1 MNRPGPF
8 QNRLVLLLKWSLS
21 LGLLALLPACLASPT
36 NQVSGFRCS
45 GSWFIPPS
53 FHGNP
58 WSQGGDGTHL
68 AFVYEPLFLY
78 LPDSQTYLPQLG
90 LSYKI
95 SGKRLGINLRPEA
108 RWHDGRPFTS
118 QDVKS
123 SFLIYWL
130 QGWGGRLK
138 KIETPDPHT
147 VQFEWHEAVGPLEI
161 RQVLGRRIQAA
172 AHLFGQWSKPAES
185 LLHSAQQTLG
195 ADRRYSQAQQRFYE
209 NLQLKKNDLLQA
221 AYALRPPEPIGTN
234 AYRVSKV
241 TSSELVLKR
250 SPHSW
255 HKAARVQEVR
265 ILRGSTNDVMWAYL
279 LGGDIDASHATTPP
293 DVAQQIQRLNPRVK
307 LFHLPDFANFGYV
320 FNFRKPPLGDRVFRQ
335 ALARLLDRDRLRMVG
350 SYYSLTSDSQQ
361 LPLMQS
367 DASHWVSPEL
377 KAGLLSYTYQPKQ
390 AFQALST
397 AGYTRNTQ
405 GQWLTPQGQKIAL
418 EIAVIAGYSDWV
430 LASEAVAAELSHV
443 GIPTQVRTYD
453 AALYHQLLR
462 QGQIDLA
469 AAFGFDY
476 RQLMHPGVSLDR
488 LFSQGGYLGMA
499 AGLPVRLTGRKGR
512 PLALQERV
520 ETVVGS
526 ADANAARVAAEDLL
540 WLANQQLPFL
550 AIYEKRISVF
560 ALEGERVRGWPQG
573 DDPIW
578 SLSSTSIDT
587 VYAYLLSSG
596 RLVPSGPS

>member
-1 MNRPGPF
+1 VIKHLGFDTR
-8 QNRLVLLLKWSLS
+8 VLKK
-21 LGLLALLPACLASPT
+21 GLLWGLCSLLVACQSTKTVQPSA
-36 NQVSGFRCS
+36 FRCS

-90 LSYKI
+90 LSYQS
-95 SGKRLGINLRPEA
+95 SGQRLSIQLRPEA
-108 RWHDGRPFTS
+108 RWHDGTPFTA

-123 SFLIYWL
+123 SFLLYWL

-138 KIETPDPHT
+138 SIETPDAHT
-147 VQFEWHEAVGPLEI
+147 IHFEWHEPVGPLEM
-161 RQVLGRRIQAA
+161 RQVLGRRIQAP
-172 AHLFGQWSKPAES
+172 AHLFGQWSGPAEK
-185 LLHSAQQTLG
+185 LLQAMQQKLGATRHYSPSQQT
-195 ADRRYSQAQQRFYE
+195 FYE
-209 NLQLKKNDLLQA
+209 DLLLKKSDLLQA
-221 AYALRPPEPIGTN
+221 AYALRPDKVIGTN

-241 TSSELVLKR
+241 TSSELVLDR
-250 SPHSW
+250 YPASW
-255 HKAARVQEVR
+255 HTQARVEQVR

-293 DVAQQIQRLNPRVK
+293 DVAHQIQRLNPRVK
-307 LFHLPDFANFGYV
+307 LFHLPDFADFGFV
-320 FNFRKPPLGDRVFRQ
+320 FNFRKPPLQDQAFRQ
-335 ALARLLDRDRLRMVG
+335 ALARMLDRDRLRMVG
-350 SYYSLTSDSQQ
+350 SYYSLTSDDQQ

-367 DASHWVSPEL
+367 DAARWVSPDL
-377 KAGLLSYTYQPKQ
+377 KADLLSYAYDPEAASKQ
-390 AFQALST
+390 LVT
-397 AGYTRNTQ
+397 AGYQRNPK
-405 GQWLTPQGQKIAL
+405 GQWLTPDGQPISL

-430 LASEAVAAELSHV
+430 LASEAVAAELTHL

-462 QGQIDLA
+462 QGSFDMA
-469 AAFGFDY
+469 AAFGFEY

-488 LFSQGGYLGMA
+488 LFSQGGYLGLA
-499 AGLPVRLTGRKGR
+499 AGLPSRMKG
-512 PLALQERV
+512 PNGKAVTLQQQV

-526 ADANAARVAAEDLL
+526 ADPQAVKKSAETLL
-540 WLANQQLPFL
+540 WLANHELPFL
-550 AIYEKRISVF
+550 SIYEKRISVF
-560 ALEGERVRGWPQG
+560 ALEGERVKGWPAPN
-573 DDPIW
+573 DPIW

-596 RLVPSGPS
+596 QLQPGEHL

>member
-8 QNRLVLLLKWSLS
+8 QNRFDRLLKWGLS

-95 SGKRLGINLRPEA
+95 SGKRLDIKLRPEA

-185 LLHSAQQTLG
+185 LLHTAQQTLG

-377 KAGLLSYTYQPKQ
+377 KAGLLSYHYQPKQ

-397 AGYTRNTQ
+397 AGYTRNSQ

-430 LASEAVAAELSHV
+430 LASEAVAAELSHM

-526 ADANAARVAAEDLL
+526 ADANAARAAAEDLL

>member
-8 QNRLVLLLKWSLS
+8 QNRLVLLLKWGLS

-234 AYRVSKV
+234 AYQVSKV

-526 ADANAARVAAEDLL
+526 ADAKAARAAAEDLL

>member
-1 MNRPGPF
+1 LG
-8 QNRLVLLLKWSLS
+8 LS
-21 LGLLALLPACLASPT
+21 LGLLALFPACLASPT

-58 WSQGGDGTHL
+58 WSQGGDGSHL

-90 LSYKI
+90 LSYQM
-95 SGKRLGINLRPEA
+95 SGQGLRIQLRPEA

-123 SFLIYWL
+123 SFLLYWL

-138 KIETPDPHT
+138 KIETPDAHT

-185 LLHSAQQTLG
+185 LLQTAQQKLG
-195 ADRRYSQAQQRFYE
+195 STRRYTPAQQRFYE

-241 TSSELVLKR
+241 TASELVLRR

-293 DVAQQIQRLNPRVK
+293 DVAEQIQRLNPRVK
-307 LFHLPDFANFGYV
+307 LFHLPDFANFGYI

-335 ALARLLDRDRLRMVG
+335 ALAQMLDRDRLRMVG
-350 SYYSLTSDSQQ
+350 SYYSLTSDDQQ

-367 DASHWVSPEL
+367 DAVHWVSPQL
-377 KAGLLSYTYQPKQ
+377 KSALKLYPYQPEQ
-390 AFQALST
+390 AIRQLSA
-397 AGYTRNTQ
+397 AGYTRDAQ
-405 GQWLTPQGQKIAL
+405 GQWHTPKGQKISL

-430 LASEAVAAELSHV
+430 LASEAVAAELSHL
-443 GIPTQVRTYD
+443 GISTQVRTYD

-488 LFSQGGYLGMA
+488 LFSRGGYLGQA
-499 AGLPVRLTGRKGR
+499 AGLPLRLNGRKGR

-526 ADANAARVAAEDLL
+526 ADAKAARASAEDLL
-540 WLANQQLPFL
+540 WLANQELPFL

-560 ALEGERVRGWPQG
+560 ALEGERVQGWPQAN
-573 DDPIW
+573 DPIW

-596 RLVPSGPS
+596 RLQPVLSSAPSAHS